1 MQASLRLRSLDG
13 RCRGNPVHI
22 LDVSSKNFRHAPGLG
37 YTAARQLR
45 GVAVEDLRDVSEPTV
60 TEMLSQR
67 RQPFARLA
75 TGGFTSTVHL
85 DVCADEGSEQPRPY
99 GSLMISTVALSG
111 TTSISP
117 AVLRIGG
124 RQATQTIRRKQMLLN
139 FLHHALRPFG

>member
-13 RCRGNPVHI
+13 RRRANAFHI
-22 LDVSSKNFRHAPGLG
+22 LNVSSQNFRHAPGLG
-37 YTAARQLR
+37 DAATRQLR
-45 GVAVEDLRDVSEPTV
+45 GVAVEDLGDVSEPAV
-60 TEMLSQR
+60 CEMPSQR
-67 RQPFARLA
+67 LQPFARLA

-99 GSLMISTVALSG
+99 GSLMICTVALSG
-111 TTSISP
+111 TTSISS